1 LPTLDGKED
10 NMPRTVPIEKL
21 RNIGIVAHIDAGKTT
36 TTERILYY
44 TGKTYKIGEVHEG
57 AAVMDWMPQEKERG
71 ITITAATTACY
82 WKDHQINI
90 IDTPGHVDFSVEVV
104 RSMKVLDGIIFIFS
118 AVEGVQPQSEANWRW
133 ADRFGVPRIAFINK
147 LDRLGAD
154 FYRVFKEI
162 ENKLSIKP
170 VAVQIPVGA
179 EDQFKGVVDLMEMKA
194 IIWLEET
201 LGAKYE
207 VVDVPEDYREKAEE
221 WRAKM
226 VEAIVEHNDELM
238 MKYLEGE
245 EIPVSDL
252 KRVLR
257 KATIEKKL
265 VPVLCG
271 SAFKNKGV
279 QPLLD
284 AVIDYLPSPLDV
296 PPVKGTNPKTGE
308 EEERRPLDDEP
319 FCGYVFKVMS
329 DPYAGQ
335 LTYFRVFS
343 GKVFAGSYVY
353 NAAKDKKERIGR
365 LLLMHANSREDVQE
379 AAAGEIVAAVGLDAT
394 TGDTLS
400 DERAPIILEK
410 LEFPEPVIS
419 MAIEPKTKKDQE
431 KLSQVLNKFMKE
443 DPTFKATVDQ
453 ETGQVLIHGMGEL
466 HLEIMVDRMKRE
478 YGVEVN
484 VGKPQ
489 VAYKET
495 IRKKAV
501 AEGKFIRQSGGRGQ
515 YGHAIIEIE
524 PLERG
529 QGFVFENAIVG
540 GIIPKEFIPS
550 VEKGVREAMQSG
562 VVAGYPVVDVK
573 VKLFDGSYHEVDS
586 SDIAFQ
592 IAGSIAFKEAMKKA
606 EPVLL
611 EPIMEVEVET
621 PDEYVGDVIG
631 DLNSRRGKI
640 MGMENKGVITV
651 VKAHVPLAEMFG
663 YATTLRSLTQG
674 RGTFIMKFSHYEE
687 VPQHV
692 AEQIIGERSA
702 AVKS

>member
-1 LPTLDGKED
+1 LPTLDGRED
-10 NMPRTVPIEKL
+10 NMPRTVPIERL

-179 EDQFKGVVDLMEMKA
+179 EDQFKGVIDLMEMKA

-207 VVDVPEDYREKAEE
+207 VVDVPEEYREKAEE

-308 EEERRPLDDEP
+308 EEERKPLDDEP

-394 TGDTLS
+394 TGDTLC
-400 DERAPIILEK
+400 DEKAPIILEK

-606 EPVLL
+606 DPVLL

>member
-1 LPTLDGKED
+1 
-10 NMPRTVPIEKL
+10 MPRTVPIEKL

-82 WKDHQINI
+82 WKDYQINI

-179 EDQFKGVVDLMEMKA
+179 EDQFKGVVDLMEMRA

-207 VVDVPEDYREKAEE
+207 VVDIPEEYREKAEE

-226 VEAIVEHNDELM
+226 VEAVVEHDDELM

-245 EIPVSDL
+245 EIPVFDL

-284 AVIDYLPSPLDV
+284 AVIDYLPSPLNV
-296 PPVKGTNPKTGE
+296 PPVKGTNPRTGE
-308 EEERRPLDDEP
+308 EEERKPLDDEP

-353 NAAKDKKERIGR
+353 NATKDKKERIGR

-400 DERAPIILEK
+400 DEKAPIILEK

-524 PLERG
+524 PLDRG

-640 MGMENKGVITV
+640 MGMENKGIITV
-651 VKAHVPLAEMFG
+651 VKAYVPLAEMFG

-702 AVKS
+702 IVKS

>member
-1 LPTLDGKED
+1 
-10 NMPRTVPIEKL
+10 MPRTVPIEKL

-57 AAVMDWMPQEKERG
+57 AATMDWMPQEKERG

-154 FYRVFKEI
+154 FYRVFNEI
-162 ENKLSIKP
+162 EKKLSIKP
-170 VAVQIPVGA
+170 VAIQIPVGA
-179 EDQFKGVVDLMEMKA
+179 EDQFKGVIDLMNMKA
-194 IIWLEET
+194 VIWLEET

-207 VVDVPEDYREKAEE
+207 IVDIPNEYLDKAQE

-226 VEAIVEHNDELM
+226 VEAIVEKDDDLM
-238 MKYLEGE
+238 MRYLEGE
-245 EIPVSDL
+245 EIPVEDL

-257 KATIEKKL
+257 GATINRKL

-296 PPVKGTNPKTGE
+296 PPAKGINPKTSQ
-308 EEERRPLDDEP
+308 EEERKPLDEEP
-319 FCGYVFKVMS
+319 FCAYVFKVMS

-343 GKVFAGSYVY
+343 GKVTAGSYVY
-353 NAAKDKKERIGR
+353 NATKDKKERIGR
-365 LLLMHANSREDVQE
+365 LLLMHANSREDVQD
-379 AAAGEIVAAVGLDAT
+379 ASAGEIVAAVGLDAA

-400 DERAPIILEK
+400 DEKAPILLEK

-431 KLSQVLNKFMKE
+431 KLSQVLNRYMKE
-443 DPTFKATVDQ
+443 DPTFKASADP
-453 ETGQVLIHGMGEL
+453 ETGQTLIHGMGEL

-478 YGVEVN
+478 YGIEVN

-495 IRKKAV
+495 IKRSAQ
-501 AEGKFIRQSGGRGQ
+501 AEGKFIRQTGGRGQ
-515 YGHAIIEIE
+515 YGHVVIDVE

-529 QGFVFENAIVG
+529 QGFIFENAIVG
-540 GIIPKEFIPS
+540 GVIPKEFIPA
-550 VEKGVREAMQSG
+550 VEQGIREAMQNG
-562 VVAGYPVVDVK
+562 VLAGYPVVDVK
-573 VKLFDGSYHEVDS
+573 VRLFDGSYHEVDS
-586 SDIAFQ
+586 SEMAFK
-592 IAGSIAFKEAMKKA
+592 IAGSIAFKEAVRKA
-606 EPVLL
+606 SPVLL

-621 PDEYVGDVIG
+621 PEDYVGDVIG

-651 VKAHVPLAEMFG
+651 VKALVPLAEMFG

-674 RGTFIMKFSHYEE
+674 RGTFIMKFSHYDE
-687 VPQHV
+687 VPQSI
-692 AEQIIGERSA
+692 AEQIIGERMA
-702 AVKS
+702 GAKT

>member
-1 LPTLDGKED
+1 
-10 NMPRTVPIEKL
+10 MARAVPIERL

-44 TGKTYKIGEVHEG
+44 TGRTYKIGEVHEG
-57 AAVMDWMPQEKERG
+57 AATMDWMEQEKERG
-71 ITITAATTACY
+71 ITITAATTACFWERNGQKY
-82 WKDHQINI
+82 QINI

-104 RSMKVLDGIIFIFS
+104 RSMKVLDGIVFIFS

-133 ADRFGVPRIAFINK
+133 ADRFNVPRIAFINK

-162 ENKLSIKP
+162 EEKLTIKP

-179 EDQFKGVVDLMEMKA
+179 EDNFEGVIDLMEMKA

-207 VVDVPEDYREKAEE
+207 EREIPQELQDKAQEWREKMIET
-221 WRAKM
+221 
-226 VEAIVEHNDELM
+226 IVETDDELM
-238 MKYLEGE
+238 EKYLEGQEISVE
-245 EIPVSDL
+245 EL
-252 KRVLR
+252 RKALR
-257 KATIEKKL
+257 KATIDRQL

-284 AVIDYLPSPLDV
+284 AVIDYLPSPVDL
-296 PPVKGTNPKTGE
+296 PPIKGTNPKTGE
-308 EEERRPLDDEP
+308 EEERKPLDTEP
-319 FCGYVFKVMS
+319 FCAYAFKVMS

-335 LTYFRVFS
+335 LTYIRVFS
-343 GKVFAGSYVY
+343 GQLKAGSYVL
-353 NAAKDKKERIGR
+353 NVTKGEKQRVGR
-365 LLLMHANSREDVQE
+365 LLRMHANHREEIQDVS
-379 AAAGEIVAAVGLDAT
+379 AGEICAVVGLDAA
-394 TGDTLS
+394 TGDTLA
-400 DERAPIILEK
+400 DEKHPIILEK
-410 LEFPEPVIS
+410 LEFPDPVIS

-443 DPTFKATVDQ
+443 DPTFKASTDP
-453 ETGQVLIHGMGEL
+453 ETGQTLIHGMGEL

-478 YGVEVN
+478 YNIEVN

-501 AEGKFIRQSGGRGQ
+501 GEGKFIRQTGGRGQ
-515 YGHAIIEIE
+515 YGHAVIEVE

-529 QGFVFENAIVG
+529 KGFEFVNDIVG
-540 GIIPKEFIPS
+540 GVIPKEFIPA
-550 VEKGVREAMQSG
+550 VEKGVKEAMESG
-562 VVAGYPVVDVK
+562 ILAGYPVVDVK
-573 VKLFDGSYHEVDS
+573 VRLFDGSYHEVDS
-586 SDIAFQ
+586 SEIAFQ
-592 IAGSIAFKEAMKKA
+592 IAGSMAFKEAAKKA
-606 EPVLL
+606 DPVIL

-621 PDEYVGDVIG
+621 PEDYVGDVIG

-640 MGMENKGVITV
+640 MGMENKGVITT
-651 VKAHVPLAEMFG
+651 VKAYVPLAEMFG

-687 VPQHV
+687 VPQHI
-692 AEQIIGERSA
+692 AEKIIGQRMAGKSA
-702 AVKS
+702 

>member
-1 LPTLDGKED
+1 
-10 NMPRTVPIEKL
+10 MPRAVPVEKL

-44 TGKTYKIGEVHEG
+44 TGRTYKIGEVHEG
-57 AAVMDWMPQEKERG
+57 AATMDWMEQEKERG

-82 WKDHQINI
+82 WERFGEKYQINI

-104 RSMKVLDGIIFIFS
+104 RSMKVLDGIVFIFS

-154 FYRVFKEI
+154 FYRVFEEI
-162 ENKLSIKP
+162 GEKLSIRP
-170 VAVQIPVGA
+170 VAIQIPIGA
-179 EDQFKGVVDLMEMKA
+179 EDDFKGVIDLMEQKA

-207 VVDVPEDYREKAEE
+207 IVDIPDEYKEKAEE
-221 WRAKM
+221 WRNKM
-226 VEAIVEHNDELM
+226 VESIVETDDELM
-238 MKYLEGE
+238 EKYLEGHEISVE
-245 EIPVSDL
+245 EL
-252 KRVLR
+252 RKALR
-257 KATIEKKL
+257 KATIDKLL

-296 PPVKGTNPKTGE
+296 PPVKGINPKTGE
-308 EEERRPLDDEP
+308 EEERPPEDDAP
-319 FCGYVFKVMS
+319 FCAYVFKVMA

-343 GKVFAGSYVY
+343 GKITAGSHVY
-353 NAAKDKKERIGR
+353 NATKDKKERLGR
-365 LLLMHANSREDVQE
+365 LLIMHANSREDVQE
-379 AAAGEIVAAVGLDAT
+379 VAAGEIAAAVGLDAT
-394 TGDTLS
+394 TGDTIC
-400 DERAPIILEK
+400 DEKHPIVLEQ
-410 LEFPEPVIS
+410 LEFPDPVIAV
-419 MAIEPKTKKDQE
+419 AIEPKTKKDQE

-443 DPTFKATVDQ
+443 DPTFKVSVDP
-453 ETGQVLIHGMGEL
+453 ETGQTLIHGMGEL
-466 HLEIMVDRMKRE
+466 HLEVMVDRMKKE
-478 YGVEVN
+478 YGIEVN

-495 IRKKAV
+495 IEGKAV
-501 AEGKFIRQSGGRGQ
+501 GEGKFIRQTGGRGQ
-515 YGHAIIEIE
+515 YGHAVIEIE

-529 QGFVFENAIVG
+529 KGFEFENAIVG
-540 GIIPKEFIPS
+540 GVIPKEFIPA
-550 VEKGVREAMQSG
+550 VEAGIKEAMENG
-562 VVAGYPVVDVK
+562 ILAGYPIVDVK
-573 VKLFDGSYHEVDS
+573 VKLFDGSFHEVDS
-586 SDIAFQ
+586 SEIAFK
-592 IAGSIAFKEAMKKA
+592 IAGSLAFKEAAKKA
-606 EPVLL
+606 GLVLL

-621 PDEYVGDVIG
+621 PEEYVGDVIG

-640 MGMENKGVITV
+640 MGMEKKGIITV
-651 VKAHVPLAEMFG
+651 IRAQVPLAEMFG

-674 RGTFIMKFSHYEE
+674 RGTFIMKFSHYDK
-687 VPQHV
+687 VPQQI
-692 AEQIIGERSA
+692 AEKIIGERMA
-702 AVKS
+702 AKS

>member
-1 LPTLDGKED
+1 
-10 NMPRTVPIEKL
+10 MARAVPIEKL

-44 TGKTYKIGEVHEG
+44 TGRTYKIGEVHEG
-57 AAVMDWMPQEKERG
+57 AATMDWMEQEKERG

-82 WKDHQINI
+82 WERNGQKYQINI

-104 RSMKVLDGIIFIFS
+104 RSMKVLDGIVFIFS

-133 ADRFGVPRIAFINK
+133 ADRFHVPRIAFINK
-147 LDRLGAD
+147 MDRLGAD

-162 ENKLSIKP
+162 EEKLTIKP
-170 VAVQIPVGA
+170 VAIQIPIGA
-179 EDQFKGVVDLMEMKA
+179 EDQFEGVLDLLEMKA

-207 VVDVPEDYREKAEE
+207 IKDIPSEYMDKAQE
-221 WRAKM
+221 WREKM
-226 VEAIVEHNDELM
+226 VETIVETDDELM
-238 MKYLEGE
+238 EKYLEGQEISTE
-245 EIPVSDL
+245 EL
-252 KRVLR
+252 RKALR
-257 KATIEKKL
+257 KATIDRQL

-284 AVIDYLPSPLDV
+284 AVIDYLPSPIDL
-296 PPVKGTNPKTGE
+296 PPIKGINPNTGE
-308 EEERRPLDDEP
+308 TEERKPLDEEP
-319 FCGYVFKVMS
+319 FCAYAFKVMS

-335 LTYFRVFS
+335 LTYIRVFS
-343 GKVFAGSYVY
+343 GTLKAGSYVL
-353 NAAKDKKERIGR
+353 NVTRGEKQRVGR
-365 LLLMHANSREDVQE
+365 LLLMHANTREEIQDVS
-379 AAAGEIVAAVGLDAT
+379 AGEICAVVGLDAA
-394 TGDTLS
+394 TGDTLA
-400 DERAPIILEK
+400 DEKHPIILEK
-410 LEFPEPVIS
+410 LEFPDPVIS

-443 DPTFKATVDQ
+443 DPTFKATADP
-453 ETGQVLIHGMGEL
+453 ETGQTLIHGMGEL

-478 YGVEVN
+478 YNIEVN

-495 IRKKAV
+495 IRKKATG
-501 AEGKFIRQSGGRGQ
+501 EGKFIRQTGGRGQ

-529 QGFVFENAIVG
+529 KGFEFINDIVG
-540 GIIPKEFIPS
+540 GVIPKEFIPA
-550 VEKGVREAMQSG
+550 VEKGIKEAMEG
-562 VVAGYPVVDVK
+562 GILAGYPVVDVK
-573 VKLFDGSYHEVDS
+573 VRLYDGSYHEVDS
-586 SDIAFQ
+586 SEIAFQ
-592 IAGSIAFKEAMKKA
+592 IAGSMAFKDAAKKA
-606 EPVLL
+606 DPVLL

-621 PDEYVGDVIG
+621 PEDYVGDVIG

-651 VKAHVPLAEMFG
+651 IKAHVPLAEMFG

-687 VPQHV
+687 VPQHI
-692 AEQIIGERSA
+692 AEKIIGERMAGKSA
-702 AVKS
+702 

>member
-1 LPTLDGKED
+1 
-10 NMPRTVPIEKL
+10 MPRTVPIQDL

-57 AAVMDWMPQEKERG
+57 AATMDWMPQEKERG

-82 WKDHQINI
+82 WAGKQINI

-104 RSMKVLDGIIFIFS
+104 RSMRVLDGIIFIFS

-133 ADRFGVPRIAFINK
+133 ADKFNVARIAFINK

-154 FYRVFKEI
+154 FYRVYDEI
-162 ENKLSIKP
+162 AKKLTIKP
-170 VAVQIPVGA
+170 VAIQIPIGT
-179 EDQFKGVVDLMEMKA
+179 EDNFVGVVDLMNMNA

-207 VVDVPEDYREKAEE
+207 IRDIPEEYKAKAQE
-221 WRAKM
+221 WREKM
-226 VEAIVEHNDELM
+226 VESIAETDDALM
-238 MKYLEGE
+238 EKYLEGQE
-245 EIPVSDL
+245 LTIDEL
-252 KRVLR
+252 KQALR
-257 KATIEKKL
+257 KATINKQL

-284 AVIDYLPSPLDV
+284 AVVDYLPSPLDV
-296 PPVKGTNPKTGE
+296 PPVTGINPKTNQE
-308 EEERRPLDDEP
+308 EIRLPQDDQP
-319 FCGYVFKVMS
+319 FCAYIFKVVS

-335 LTYFRVFS
+335 LSYFRVFS
-343 GKVFAGSYVY
+343 GKVQAGSYVL
-353 NAAKDKKERIGR
+353 NSTKDKKERIGR
-365 LLLMHANSREDVQE
+365 LLLMHANTREDITEV
-379 AAAGEIVAAVGLDAT
+379 AAGEIAAAVGVDAA
-394 TGDTLS
+394 TGDTIC
-400 DERAPIILEK
+400 DEKSPIILEK

-443 DPTFKATVDQ
+443 DPTFKASMDP
-453 ETGQVLIHGMGEL
+453 ETGQTLIHGMGEL

-478 YGVEVN
+478 YNIEVN

-489 VAYKET
+489 VAYKEA
-495 IRKKAV
+495 IKGKAV
-501 AEGKFIRQSGGRGQ
+501 AEGKFIRQTGGRGQ
-515 YGHAIIEIE
+515 YGHVVIEVE

-529 QGFVFENAIVG
+529 SGFVFENAIVG
-540 GIIPKEFIPS
+540 GVIPKEFIPP
-550 VEKGVREAMQSG
+550 VEEGIKEAMENG
-562 VVAGYPVVDVK
+562 VLASYPVVDVK

-586 SDIAFQ
+586 SEIAFK
-592 IAGSIAFKEAMKKA
+592 IAGSMAFKEAAKKA
-606 EPVLL
+606 GVVLL

-621 PDEYVGDVIG
+621 PDDYVGDVIG

-640 MGMENKGVITV
+640 MGMENKGIITSI
-651 VKAHVPLAEMFG
+651 KAHVPLSEMFG
-663 YATTLRSLTQG
+663 YATNLRSLTQG
-674 RGTFIMKFSHYEE
+674 RGTFIMKFSHYSEA
-687 VPQHV
+687 PQSITEKV
-692 AEQIIGERSA
+692 VGERTHT
-702 AVKS
+702 

>member
-1 LPTLDGKED
+1 LLTLDGKED

-170 VAVQIPVGA
+170 VAIQIPVGA
-179 EDQFKGVVDLMEMKA
+179 EDQFKGVIDLMEMKA

-207 VVDVPEDYREKAEE
+207 VVDIPEEYREKAEE

-226 VEAIVEHNDELM
+226 VEAIVEHDDELM

-271 SAFKNKGV
+271 SAFKNKGI

-296 PPVKGTNPKTGE
+296 PPVKGINPKTGE
-308 EEERRPLDDEP
+308 EEERKPLDDEH

-335 LTYFRVFS
+335 LTYFRIFS

-353 NAAKDKKERIGR
+353 NATKDKKERIGR

-400 DERAPIILEK
+400 DEKAPIILEK

-443 DPTFKATVDQ
+443 DPTFKATVDP

-495 IRKKAV
+495 IKKKAV

-515 YGHAIIEIE
+515 YGHAVIEIE

-606 EPVLL
+606 DPVLL

>member
-1 LPTLDGKED
+1 
-10 NMPRTVPIEKL
+10 MPRTVPIEKL

-82 WKDHQINI
+82 WKDYQINI

-179 EDQFKGVVDLMEMKA
+179 EDQFKGVIDLMEMKA

-207 VVDVPEDYREKAEE
+207 VVDVPEEYREKAEE

-226 VEAIVEHNDELM
+226 VEAIVEHDDELM

-257 KATIEKKL
+257 KATTEKKL

-308 EEERRPLDDEP
+308 EEERRPLDDGP

-353 NAAKDKKERIGR
+353 NATKDKKERIGR

-400 DERAPIILEK
+400 DEKAPIILEK

-651 VKAHVPLAEMFG
+651 VKAYVPLAEMFG

>member
-1 LPTLDGKED
+1 
-10 NMPRTVPIEKL
+10 MPRLVPIERL

-57 AAVMDWMPQEKERG
+57 AATMDWMPQERERG

-154 FYRVFKEI
+154 FYRVFNEI
-162 ENKLSIKP
+162 EKKLSIKP
-170 VAVQIPVGA
+170 VAIQIPIGA

-207 VVDVPEDYREKAEE
+207 IVDIPEDYMEKAQE

-226 VEAIVEHNDELM
+226 VEAIVEKDDELM

-245 EIPVSDL
+245 EIATEDL

-257 KATIEKKL
+257 KATINKEL

-284 AVIDYLPSPLDV
+284 AVLDYLPSPLDV
-296 PPVKGTNPKTGE
+296 PPVRGINPKTSQ
-308 EEERRPLDDEP
+308 EEERKPFDEEP
-319 FCGYVFKVMS
+319 FCAYAFKVMS

-343 GKVFAGSYVY
+343 GKVAAGSYVY
-353 NAAKDKKERIGR
+353 NATKDKKERVGR

-379 AAAGEIVAAVGLDAT
+379 ASAGEIVAAVGMDAA
-394 TGDTLS
+394 TGDTLC
-400 DERAPIILEK
+400 DEKFPILLEK

-443 DPTFKATVDQ
+443 DPTFKASADP
-453 ETGQVLIHGMGEL
+453 ETGQTLIHGMGEL
-466 HLEIMVDRMKRE
+466 HLEIIVDRMKRE
-478 YGVEVN
+478 YGIEVN

-495 IRKKAV
+495 IKGKAT
-501 AEGKFIRQSGGRGQ
+501 AEGKFIRQTGGRGQ
-515 YGHAIIEIE
+515 YGHAVIEIE

-529 QGFVFENAIVG
+529 QGFIFENAIVG
-540 GIIPKEFIPS
+540 GIIPKEFIPA
-550 VEKGVREAMQSG
+550 VEEGVKEAMQNG
-562 VVAGYPVVDVK
+562 VMAGYPVVDVK

-586 SDIAFQ
+586 SEMAFK
-592 IAGSIAFKEAMKKA
+592 IAGSLAFKEAAKKA
-606 EPVLL
+606 GLVLL

-621 PDEYVGDVIG
+621 PEDYVGDVIG

-640 MGMENKGVITV
+640 MGMENKGIIT
-651 VKAHVPLAEMFG
+651 AIRAYVPLAEMFG

-674 RGTFIMKFSHYEE
+674 RGTFIMKFSHYDE
-687 VPQHV
+687 VPHGI
-692 AEQIIGERSA
+692 AEQIVGERT
-702 AVKS
+702 AVAK

>member
-1 LPTLDGKED
+1 
-10 NMPRTVPIEKL
+10 MPRIVPIERL

-57 AAVMDWMPQEKERG
+57 AATMDWMPQEKERG

-154 FYRVFKEI
+154 FYRVLNEI
-162 ENKLSIKP
+162 DKKLSIKP
-170 VAVQIPVGA
+170 VAIQIPIGA
-179 EDQFKGVVDLMEMKA
+179 EDQFKGVIDLMNMKA

-207 VVDVPEDYREKAEE
+207 VIDIPSEYVEKAQE
-221 WRAKM
+221 WRSKM
-226 VEAIVEHNDELM
+226 VEAIVEHDDELM
-238 MKYLEGE
+238 MRYLEGE
-245 EIPVSDL
+245 EIPVEDL

-257 KATIEKKL
+257 TATINRKL

-271 SAFKNKGV
+271 SAFKNKGI

-296 PPVKGTNPKTGE
+296 PPVKGINPKTSE
-308 EEERRPLDDEP
+308 EEERKPLDEEP
-319 FCGYVFKVMS
+319 FCAYVFKVMS

-343 GKVFAGSYVY
+343 GKVYAGSYVY
-353 NAAKDKKERIGR
+353 NATKDKKERVGR

-394 TGDTLS
+394 TGDTLC
-400 DERAPIILEK
+400 DEKFPILLEK

-431 KLSQVLNKFMKE
+431 KLSQVLNKYMKE
-443 DPTFKATVDQ
+443 DPTFKASVDP
-453 ETGQVLIHGMGEL
+453 ETGQTLIHGMGEL

-478 YGVEVN
+478 YGIEVN

-495 IRKKAV
+495 IKKPAQ
-501 AEGKFIRQSGGRGQ
+501 AEGKFIRQTGGRGQ
-515 YGHAIIEIE
+515 YGHVVIEIE

-540 GIIPKEFIPS
+540 GVIPKEFIPA
-550 VEKGVREAMQSG
+550 VEQGIREAMQSG
-562 VVAGYPVVDVK
+562 VLAGYPVVDVK
-573 VKLFDGSYHEVDS
+573 VRLFDGSYHEVDS
-586 SDIAFQ
+586 SEMAFK
-592 IAGSIAFKEAMKKA
+592 IAGSIAFKEAAKKA
-606 EPVLL
+606 NPVLL

-621 PDEYVGDVIG
+621 PEDYVGDVIG

-651 VKAHVPLAEMFG
+651 IKALVPLAEMFG

-674 RGTFIMKFSHYEE
+674 RGTFIMKFSHYDE
-687 VPQHV
+687 VPQSI
-692 AEQIIGERSA
+692 AEQIIGERMA
-702 AVKS
+702 GAKT

>member
-179 EDQFKGVVDLMEMKA
+179 EDQFKGVIDLMEMRA

-226 VEAIVEHNDELM
+226 VEAIVEHDDELM

-308 EEERRPLDDEP
+308 EEERKPLDDEP

-353 NAAKDKKERIGR
+353 NATKDKKERIGR

-400 DERAPIILEK
+400 DEKAPIILEK

-515 YGHAIIEIE
+515 YGHAIIDIE

-550 VEKGVREAMQSG
+550 VEKGVKEAMQSG

-592 IAGSIAFKEAMKKA
+592 IAGSIAFKEAMRKA

-651 VKAHVPLAEMFG
+651 VKAYVPLAEMFG

>member
-1 LPTLDGKED
+1 
-10 NMPRTVPIEKL
+10 MPRTVPIERL

-57 AAVMDWMPQEKERG
+57 AATMDWMPQEKERG

-154 FYRVFKEI
+154 FYRVFNEI
-162 ENKLSIKP
+162 EKKLSIKP

-179 EDQFKGVVDLMEMKA
+179 EDQFKGVIDLMNMKA

-207 VVDVPEDYREKAEE
+207 VVDIPPEYLEKAQE
-221 WRAKM
+221 WRARM
-226 VEAIVEHNDELM
+226 VEAIVENDDELM
-238 MKYLEGE
+238 MRYLDGE
-245 EIPVSDL
+245 EVSVEDL

-257 KATIEKKL
+257 GATINRKL

-296 PPVKGTNPKTGE
+296 PPVKGINPKTSE
-308 EEERRPLDDEP
+308 EEERKPFDEEP
-319 FCGYVFKVMS
+319 FCAYVFKVMS

-343 GKVFAGSYVY
+343 GKVSAGSYVY
-353 NAAKDKKERIGR
+353 NATKDKKERIGR

-394 TGDTLS
+394 TGDTLC
-400 DERAPIILEK
+400 DEKSPILLEK

-431 KLSQVLNKFMKE
+431 KLSQVLNKYMKE
-443 DPTFKATVDQ
+443 DPTFKASADP
-453 ETGQVLIHGMGEL
+453 ETGQTLIHGMGEL

-478 YGVEVN
+478 YGIEVN

-495 IRKKAV
+495 IKRHAQ
-501 AEGKFIRQSGGRGQ
+501 AEGKFIRQTGGRGQ
-515 YGHAIIEIE
+515 YGHVVIEIE

-540 GIIPKEFIPS
+540 GVIPKEFIPA
-550 VEKGVREAMQSG
+550 VEQGIREATQSG
-562 VVAGYPVVDVK
+562 VLAGYPVVDVK
-573 VKLFDGSYHEVDS
+573 VRLFDGSYHEVDS
-586 SDIAFQ
+586 SEMAFK
-592 IAGSIAFKEAMKKA
+592 IAGSIAFKEAVKKA
-606 EPVLL
+606 TPVLL

-621 PDEYVGDVIG
+621 PEDYLGDVIG

-651 VKAHVPLAEMFG
+651 VKALVPLAEMFG

-674 RGTFIMKFSHYEE
+674 RGTFIMKFSHYDE
-687 VPQHV
+687 VPQSI
-692 AEQIIGERSA
+692 AEQIIGERMA
-702 AVKS
+702 GAKT

>member
-1 LPTLDGKED
+1 
-10 NMPRTVPIEKL
+10 MPRIVPIERL

-57 AAVMDWMPQEKERG
+57 AATMDWMPQEKERG

-154 FYRVFKEI
+154 FYRVLNEI
-162 ENKLSIKP
+162 DKKLSIKP
-170 VAVQIPVGA
+170 VAIQIPIGA
-179 EDQFKGVVDLMEMKA
+179 EDQFKGVIDLMNMKA

-207 VVDVPEDYREKAEE
+207 VIDIPSEYVEKAQE
-221 WRAKM
+221 WRSKM
-226 VEAIVEHNDELM
+226 VEAIVEHDDELM
-238 MKYLEGE
+238 MRYLEGE
-245 EIPVSDL
+245 EIPVEDL

-257 KATIEKKL
+257 TATINRKL

-271 SAFKNKGV
+271 SAFKNKGI

-296 PPVKGTNPKTGE
+296 PPVKGINPKTSE
-308 EEERRPLDDEP
+308 EEERKPLDEEP
-319 FCGYVFKVMS
+319 FCAYVFKVMS

-343 GKVFAGSYVY
+343 GKVYAGSYVY
-353 NAAKDKKERIGR
+353 NATKDKKERVGR

-394 TGDTLS
+394 TGDTLC
-400 DERAPIILEK
+400 DEKYPILLEK

-431 KLSQVLNKFMKE
+431 KLSQVLNKYMKE
-443 DPTFKATVDQ
+443 DPTFKASVDP
-453 ETGQVLIHGMGEL
+453 ETGQTLIHGMGEL

-478 YGVEVN
+478 YGIEVN

-495 IRKKAV
+495 IKKPAQ
-501 AEGKFIRQSGGRGQ
+501 AEGKFIRQTGGRGQ
-515 YGHAIIEIE
+515 YGHVVIEIE

-540 GIIPKEFIPS
+540 GVIPKEFIPA
-550 VEKGVREAMQSG
+550 VEQGIREAMQSG
-562 VVAGYPVVDVK
+562 VLAGYPVVDVK
-573 VKLFDGSYHEVDS
+573 VRLFDGSYHEVDS
-586 SDIAFQ
+586 SEMAFK
-592 IAGSIAFKEAMKKA
+592 IAGSIAFKEAAKKA
-606 EPVLL
+606 NPVLL

-621 PDEYVGDVIG
+621 PEDYVGDVIG

-651 VKAHVPLAEMFG
+651 IKALVPLAEMFG

-674 RGTFIMKFSHYEE
+674 RGTFIMKFSHYDE
-687 VPQHV
+687 VPQSI
-692 AEQIIGERSA
+692 AEQIIGERMA
-702 AVKS
+702 GAKT

>member
-1 LPTLDGKED
+1 
-10 NMPRTVPIEKL
+10 MPRTVPIERL

-57 AAVMDWMPQEKERG
+57 AATMDWMPQEKERG

-154 FYRVFKEI
+154 FYRVFNEI
-162 ENKLSIKP
+162 EKKLSIKP

-179 EDQFKGVVDLMEMKA
+179 EDQFKGVIDLMNMKA

-207 VVDVPEDYREKAEE
+207 VVDIPSEYLEKAQE

-226 VEAIVEHNDELM
+226 VEAIVENDDELM
-238 MKYLEGE
+238 MRYLEGE
-245 EIPVSDL
+245 EVPTQDL

-257 KATIEKKL
+257 TATINRKL

-296 PPVKGTNPKTGE
+296 PPVKGINPKTSE
-308 EEERRPLDDEP
+308 EEERKPFDEEP
-319 FCGYVFKVMS
+319 FCAYVFKVMS

-343 GKVFAGSYVY
+343 GKVSAGSYVY
-353 NAAKDKKERIGR
+353 NATKDKKERIGR

-394 TGDTLS
+394 TGDTLC
-400 DERAPIILEK
+400 DEKFPILLEK

-431 KLSQVLNKFMKE
+431 KLSQVLNKYMKE
-443 DPTFKATVDQ
+443 DPTFKASADP
-453 ETGQVLIHGMGEL
+453 ETGQTLIHGMGEL

-478 YGVEVN
+478 YGIEVN

-495 IRKKAV
+495 IKKPAQ
-501 AEGKFIRQSGGRGQ
+501 AEGKFIRQTGGRGQ
-515 YGHAIIEIE
+515 YGHVVIEIE

-540 GIIPKEFIPS
+540 GIIPKEFIPA
-550 VEKGVREAMQSG
+550 VEQGIREAMQSG
-562 VVAGYPVVDVK
+562 VLAGYPVVDIK
-573 VKLFDGSYHEVDS
+573 VRLFDGSYHEVDS
-586 SDIAFQ
+586 SEMAFK
-592 IAGSIAFKEAMKKA
+592 IAGSIAFKEAVKKA
-606 EPVLL
+606 NPVLL

-621 PDEYVGDVIG
+621 PEDYVGDVIG

-651 VKAHVPLAEMFG
+651 VKALVPLAEMFG

-674 RGTFIMKFSHYEE
+674 RGTFIMKFSHYDE
-687 VPQHV
+687 VPQSI
-692 AEQIIGERSA
+692 AEQIIGERMA
-702 AVKS
+702 GAKT

>member
-1 LPTLDGKED
+1 LLTLDGKED

-226 VEAIVEHNDELM
+226 VEAIVEHDDELM

-245 EIPVSDL
+245 EIPVFDL

-308 EEERRPLDDEP
+308 EEERKPLDDEP

-353 NAAKDKKERIGR
+353 NATKDKKERIGR

-400 DERAPIILEK
+400 DEKTPIILEK

-524 PLERG
+524 PLDRG

-702 AVKS
+702 TVKS

>member
-1 LPTLDGKED
+1 
-10 NMPRTVPIEKL
+10 MARVVPIEKL

-44 TGKTYKIGEVHEG
+44 TGRTYKIGEVHEG
-57 AAVMDWMPQEKERG
+57 AATMDWMEQEKERG
-71 ITITAATTACY
+71 ITITAATTACFWERNGQKY
-82 WKDHQINI
+82 QINI

-104 RSMKVLDGIIFIFS
+104 RSMKVLDGIVFIFS

-133 ADRFGVPRIAFINK
+133 ADRFNVPRIAFINK

-154 FYRVFKEI
+154 FYRVFEEI
-162 ENKLSIKP
+162 DEKLSLKP
-170 VAVQIPVGA
+170 VAIQIPIGA
-179 EDQFKGVVDLMEMKA
+179 EDQFEGVIDLMEMKA
-194 IIWLEET
+194 IVWLEET

-207 VVDVPEDYREKAEE
+207 IRDIPSELLEKAQE
-221 WRAKM
+221 WREKM
-226 VEAIVEHNDELM
+226 VETIVETDDSLM
-238 MKYLEGE
+238 EKYLEGE
-245 EIPVSDL
+245 EIGVEE
-252 KRVLR
+252 LR
-257 KATIEKKL
+257 EALRRATISRQL

-284 AVIDYLPSPLDV
+284 AVVDYLPSPIDL
-296 PPVKGTNPKTGE
+296 PPIKGTNPNTAE
-308 EEERRPLDDEP
+308 TEERKPLDEEP
-319 FCGYVFKVMS
+319 FCAYAFKVMS

-335 LTYFRVFS
+335 LTYIRVFS
-343 GKVFAGSYVY
+343 GRLKAGSYVL
-353 NAAKDKKERIGR
+353 NVTKGEKQRVGR
-365 LLLMHANSREDVQE
+365 LLLMHANTREEIQE
-379 AAAGEIVAAVGLDAT
+379 ISAGEICAVVGLDAA

-400 DERAPIILEK
+400 DEKHPIVLEK
-410 LEFPEPVIS
+410 LEFPDPVIS

-443 DPTFKATVDQ
+443 DPTFRASADP
-453 ETGQVLIHGMGEL
+453 ETGQTLIHGMGEL

-478 YGVEVN
+478 YNIEVN

-495 IRKKAV
+495 IRKRAIG
-501 AEGKFIRQSGGRGQ
+501 EGKFIKQTGGRGQ

-540 GIIPKEFIPS
+540 GVIPKEFIPA
-550 VEKGVREAMQSG
+550 VEKGIKEAMEG
-562 VVAGYPVVDVK
+562 GILAGYPVVDVK
-573 VKLFDGSYHEVDS
+573 VRLFDGSYHEVDS
-586 SDIAFQ
+586 SELAFH
-592 IAGSIAFKEAMKKA
+592 IAGSMAFKEAAKKA
-606 EPVLL
+606 DPVLL

-621 PDEYVGDVIG
+621 PEDYVGDVIG

-651 VKAHVPLAEMFG
+651 VRAHVPLAEMFG

-687 VPQHV
+687 VPQNI
-692 AEQIIGERSA
+692 AEKIIGERMAGKSA
-702 AVKS
+702 

>member
-1 LPTLDGKED
+1 
-10 NMPRTVPIEKL
+10 MARQVPIERL

-57 AAVMDWMPQEKERG
+57 AATMDWMEQEKERG

-82 WKDHQINI
+82 WERNNKTYQINI

-104 RSMKVLDGIIFIFS
+104 RSMKVLDGIVFIFS

-133 ADRFGVPRIAFINK
+133 ADRFSVPRIAFINK
-147 LDRLGAD
+147 MDRLGAD
-154 FYRVFKEI
+154 FYRVFGEI
-162 ENKLSIKP
+162 EEKLTIKP
-170 VAVQIPVGA
+170 IPVQIPIGA
-179 EDQFKGVVDLMEMKA
+179 EDDFKGVIDLINMKA

-207 VVDVPEDYREKAEE
+207 IVDIPAELQDKAQEWREKMIEG
-221 WRAKM
+221 
-226 VEAIVEHNDELM
+226 IVETDDELM
-238 MKYLEGE
+238 EKYLEGQEISGE
-245 EIPVSDL
+245 ELV
-252 KRVLR
+252 KALR
-257 KATIEKKL
+257 KATIDKIV

-284 AVIDYLPSPLDV
+284 AVIDYLPSPIDL
-296 PPVKGTNPKTGE
+296 PPIKGINPKTGE
-308 EEERRPLDDEP
+308 EEERKPLDDEP
-319 FCGYVFKVMS
+319 FCAYAFKVMS

-335 LTYFRVFS
+335 LTYIRVFS
-343 GKVFAGSYVY
+343 GVLEAGSYVY
-353 NAAKDKKERIGR
+353 NVTKGEKQRVGR
-365 LLLMHANSREDVQE
+365 LLMMHANTREE
-379 AAAGEIVAAVGLDAT
+379 ITSLSAGEIGAVVGLDAA
-394 TGDTLS
+394 TGDTLA
-400 DERAPIILEK
+400 DEKHPIILEK

-419 MAIEPKTKKDQE
+419 IAIEPKTKKDQE

-443 DPTFKATVDQ
+443 DPTFKATTDQ
-453 ETGQVLIHGMGEL
+453 ETGQTLIHGMGEL
-466 HLEIMVDRMKRE
+466 HLEVMVDRMKRE
-478 YGVEVN
+478 YGIEVN

-489 VAYKET
+489 VAYRET
-495 IRKKAV
+495 IKKKATG
-501 AEGKFIRQSGGRGQ
+501 EGKFIRQTGGRGQ
-515 YGHAIIEIE
+515 YGHAVIEIE

-529 QGFVFENAIVG
+529 KGFVFENAIVG
-540 GIIPKEFIPS
+540 GVIPKEFIPA
-550 VEKGVREAMQSG
+550 VEKGVKEALDSG
-562 VVAGYPVVDVK
+562 ILAGYPVVDVK

-586 SDIAFQ
+586 SELAFQ
-592 IAGSIAFKEAMKKA
+592 IAGSMAFKEAAKKA
-606 EPVLL
+606 NPVIL

-621 PDEYVGDVIG
+621 PEDYVGDVIG

-651 VKAHVPLAEMFG
+651 VRAHVPLAEMFG

-687 VPQHV
+687 VPQHI
-692 AEQIIGERSA
+692 AEKIIGERMAGKSA
-702 AVKS
+702 

>member
-1 LPTLDGKED
+1 
-10 NMPRTVPIEKL
+10 MPRIVPIEKL

-154 FYRVFKEI
+154 FYRVLKEI
-162 ENKLSIKP
+162 ESKLSIKP
-170 VAVQIPVGA
+170 VAIQIPIGA

-207 VVDVPEDYREKAEE
+207 IVDIPEEYREKAEE

-226 VEAIVEHNDELM
+226 VETIVEHDDELM
-238 MKYLEGE
+238 MRYLEGE
-245 EIPVSDL
+245 EIPVPDL

-257 KATIEKKL
+257 KATIERKL

-271 SAFKNKGV
+271 AAFKNKGI

-308 EEERRPLDDEP
+308 EEERKPSDDEP

-343 GKVFAGSYVY
+343 GKVLAGSYVY
-353 NAAKDKKERIGR
+353 NATKDKKERIGR

-379 AAAGEIVAAVGLDAT
+379 AAAGEIVAAVGLEAT
-394 TGDTLS
+394 TGDTIC
-400 DERAPIILEK
+400 DEKAAIVLEK

-431 KLSQVLNKFMKE
+431 KLSHVLNKFMKE

-466 HLEIMVDRMKRE
+466 HLEIIVDRMKRE

-501 AEGKFIRQSGGRGQ
+501 AEGKFIRQTGGRGQ
-515 YGHAIIEIE
+515 YGHVIIEIE

-529 QGFVFENAIVG
+529 KGFVFENAIVG
-540 GIIPKEFIPS
+540 GVIPKEFIPS

-562 VVAGYPVVDVK
+562 VLAGYPVVDVK
-573 VKLFDGSYHEVDS
+573 VRLFDGSYHEVDS

-592 IAGSIAFKEAMKKA
+592 IAGSIAFKDAMKKA
-606 EPVLL
+606 DPVLL

-640 MGMENKGVITV
+640 VGMENKGVITV
-651 VKAHVPLAEMFG
+651 VKAYVPLAEMFG

-702 AVKS
+702 VAKS

>member
-179 EDQFKGVVDLMEMKA
+179 EDQFKGVIDLMEMRA

-226 VEAIVEHNDELM
+226 VEAIVEHDDELM

-308 EEERRPLDDEP
+308 EEERKPLDDEP

-353 NAAKDKKERIGR
+353 NATKDKKERIGR

-400 DERAPIILEK
+400 DEKAPIILEK

-515 YGHAIIEIE
+515 YGHAIIDIE

-550 VEKGVREAMQSG
+550 VEKGVKEAMQSG

-592 IAGSIAFKEAMKKA
+592 IAGSIAFKEAMRKA

-651 VKAHVPLAEMFG
+651 VKAYVPLAEMFG

-702 AVKS
+702 IVKS

>member
-1 LPTLDGKED
+1 MARL
-10 NMPRTVPIEKL
+10 VPIERL

-57 AAVMDWMPQEKERG
+57 AATMDWMPQERERG

-154 FYRVFKEI
+154 FYRVFNEI
-162 ENKLSIKP
+162 EKKLSIKP
-170 VAVQIPVGA
+170 VAIQIPIGA

-207 VVDVPEDYREKAEE
+207 IVDIPSEYLDKAQE

-226 VEAIVEHNDELM
+226 VEAIVEKDDELM

-245 EIPVSDL
+245 EIPTQDL

-257 KATIEKKL
+257 KATINKEL

-284 AVIDYLPSPLDV
+284 GVLDYLPSPLDV
-296 PPVKGTNPKTGE
+296 PPVRGINPKTLQ
-308 EEERRPLDDEP
+308 EEERRPFDEEP
-319 FCGYVFKVMS
+319 FCAYAFKVMS

-343 GKVFAGSYVY
+343 GKVSAGSYVY
-353 NAAKDKKERIGR
+353 NATKDKKERVGR

-379 AAAGEIVAAVGLDAT
+379 VSAGEIVAAVGMDAT
-394 TGDTLS
+394 TGDTLC
-400 DERAPIILEK
+400 DEKYPILLEK

-443 DPTFKATVDQ
+443 DPTFKASADP
-453 ETGQVLIHGMGEL
+453 ETGQTLIHGMGEL
-466 HLEIMVDRMKRE
+466 HLEIIVDRMKRE
-478 YGVEVN
+478 YGIEVN

-495 IRKKAV
+495 IKGKAV
-501 AEGKFIRQSGGRGQ
+501 AEGKFIRQTGGRGQ
-515 YGHAIIEIE
+515 YGHAVIEVE

-540 GIIPKEFIPS
+540 GIIPKEFIPA
-550 VEKGVREAMQSG
+550 VEEGVKEAMQNG
-562 VVAGYPVVDVK
+562 VLAGYPVVDVK

-586 SDIAFQ
+586 SEMAFK
-592 IAGSIAFKEAMKKA
+592 IAGSLAFKEATKKA
-606 EPVLL
+606 GLVLL

-621 PDEYVGDVIG
+621 PEDYVGDVIG

-640 MGMENKGVITV
+640 MGMENKGIIT
-651 VKAHVPLAEMFG
+651 AIRAYVPLAEMFG

-674 RGTFIMKFSHYEE
+674 RGTFIMKFSHYDE
-687 VPQHV
+687 VPQSI
-692 AEQIIGERSA
+692 AEQIVGERT
-702 AVKS
+702 AVAR

>member
-1 LPTLDGKED
+1 
-10 NMPRTVPIEKL
+10 MARAVPIEKL

-36 TTERILYY
+36 TTERVLYY
-44 TGKTYKIGEVHEG
+44 TGRTYKIGEVHEG
-57 AAVMDWMPQEKERG
+57 AATMDWMEQEKERG
-71 ITITAATTACY
+71 ITITAATTACFWERNGDKY
-82 WKDHQINI
+82 QINI

-104 RSMKVLDGIIFIFS
+104 RSMKVLDGIVFIFS

-133 ADRFGVPRIAFINK
+133 ADRFNVPRIAFINK

-162 ENKLSIKP
+162 EEKLTIKP
-170 VAVQIPVGA
+170 VAVQLPVGA
-179 EDQFKGVVDLMEMKA
+179 EDNYEGVVDLMEMKA

-207 VVDVPEDYREKAEE
+207 IRDIPDDLKDKAQE
-221 WRAKM
+221 WREKM
-226 VEAIVEHNDELM
+226 VETIVETDDELM
-238 MKYLEGE
+238 EKYLEGQ
-245 EIPVSDL
+245 EISVDELRSA
-252 KRVLR
+252 LR
-257 KATIEKKL
+257 KATINRQL

-284 AVIDYLPSPLDV
+284 AVIDYLPSPIDL
-296 PPVKGTNPKTGE
+296 PPIKGINPNTGE
-308 EEERRPLDDEP
+308 TEERKPTDDEP
-319 FCGYVFKVMS
+319 FCAYAFKVMS

-335 LTYFRVFS
+335 LTYIRVFS
-343 GKVFAGSYVY
+343 GKLKAGSYVL
-353 NAAKDKKERIGR
+353 NVTKGEKQRVGR
-365 LLLMHANSREDVQE
+365 LLLMHANTREEIQE
-379 AAAGEIVAAVGLDAT
+379 VAAGEICAVVGLDAA

-400 DERAPIILEK
+400 DEKHPIILEK
-410 LEFPEPVIS
+410 LEFPDPVIS

-443 DPTFKATVDQ
+443 DPTFRASSDP
-453 ETGQVLIHGMGEL
+453 ETGQTLIHGMGEL

-478 YGVEVN
+478 YNIEVN

-495 IRKKAV
+495 VRKKANG
-501 AEGKFIRQSGGRGQ
+501 EGKFIRQTGGRGQ

-529 QGFVFENAIVG
+529 QGFIFENAIVG
-540 GIIPKEFIPS
+540 GVIPKEFIPA
-550 VEKGVREAMQSG
+550 VEKGIKEAMEG
-562 VVAGYPVVDVK
+562 GILAGYPVVDVK
-573 VKLFDGSYHEVDS
+573 VRLYDGSYHEVDS
-586 SDIAFQ
+586 SEIAFQ
-592 IAGSIAFKEAMKKA
+592 IAGSMAFKDAAKKA
-606 EPVLL
+606 DPVIL

-621 PDEYVGDVIG
+621 PEDYVGDVIG

-687 VPQHV
+687 VPQHI
-692 AEQIIGERSA
+692 AEKIIGERMAGKSA
-702 AVKS
+702 

>member
-1 LPTLDGKED
+1 
-10 NMPRTVPIEKL
+10 MPRLVPIERL

-57 AAVMDWMPQEKERG
+57 SATMDWMPQERERG

-154 FYRVFKEI
+154 FYRVLGEI
-162 ENKLSIKP
+162 EKKLSIKP
-170 VAVQIPVGA
+170 VAIQIPIGA

-207 VVDVPEDYREKAEE
+207 IVDIPEDHMEKAQE

-226 VEAIVEHNDELM
+226 IETIVEKDDELM

-245 EIPVSDL
+245 EIAKEDL

-257 KATIEKKL
+257 RATINREL

-271 SAFKNKGV
+271 SAFKNKGI

-296 PPVKGTNPKTGE
+296 PPVRGINPKTGQ
-308 EEERRPLDDEP
+308 EEERKPLDEEP
-319 FCGYVFKVMS
+319 FCAYVFKVMS

-343 GKVFAGSYVY
+343 GKVTAGSYVY
-353 NAAKDKKERIGR
+353 NATKDKKERVGR

-379 AAAGEIVAAVGLDAT
+379 ASAGEIVAAVGMDAV
-394 TGDTLS
+394 TGDTIC
-400 DERAPIILEK
+400 DEKFPILLEK

-443 DPTFKATVDQ
+443 DPTFKASVDP
-453 ETGQVLIHGMGEL
+453 ETGQTLIHGMGEL
-466 HLEIMVDRMKRE
+466 HLEIIVDRMKRE
-478 YGVEVN
+478 YGIEVN

-495 IRKKAV
+495 IKGKAV
-501 AEGKFIRQSGGRGQ
+501 AEGKFIRQTGGRGQ
-515 YGHAIIEIE
+515 YGHVVIEIE

-540 GIIPKEFIPS
+540 GVIPKEFIPA
-550 VEKGVREAMQSG
+550 VEEGVKEAMQNG
-562 VVAGYPVVDVK
+562 VLAGFPVVDVK

-586 SDIAFQ
+586 SDMAFK
-592 IAGSIAFKEAMKKA
+592 IAGSLAFKEAAKKA
-606 EPVLL
+606 GLVLL

-621 PDEYVGDVIG
+621 PEDYVGDVIG

-640 MGMENKGVITV
+640 VGMENKGVITAI
-651 VKAHVPLAEMFG
+651 KAYVPLAEMFG

-674 RGTFIMKFSHYEE
+674 RGTFIMKFSHYDE
-687 VPQHV
+687 VPQSI
-692 AEQIIGERSA
+692 AEQIVGERT
-702 AVKS
+702 AVAK

>member
-1 LPTLDGKED
+1 
-10 NMPRTVPIEKL
+10 MARAVPIEKL

-44 TGKTYKIGEVHEG
+44 TGRTYKIGEVHEG
-57 AAVMDWMPQEKERG
+57 AATMDWMEQEKERG
-71 ITITAATTACY
+71 ITITAATTACFWERNGQKY
-82 WKDHQINI
+82 QINI

-104 RSMKVLDGIIFIFS
+104 RSMKVLDGIVFIFS

-133 ADRFGVPRIAFINK
+133 ADRFNVPRIAFVNK

-154 FYRVFKEI
+154 FYRVFNEI
-162 ENKLSIKP
+162 EEKLTIKP
-170 VAVQIPVGA
+170 VAIQIPVGA
-179 EDQFKGVVDLMEMKA
+179 EDNYEGVIDLMEMKA

-207 VVDVPEDYREKAEE
+207 IRDIPPELQDKAQE
-221 WRAKM
+221 WREKM
-226 VEAIVEHNDELM
+226 VETIVETDDELM
-238 MKYLEGE
+238 EKYLEGQEISVE
-245 EIPVSDL
+245 E
-252 KRVLR
+252 LR
-257 KATIEKKL
+257 NALRRATIDRQL

-284 AVIDYLPSPLDV
+284 AVIDYLPSPIDL
-296 PPVKGTNPKTGE
+296 PPIKGTNPNTGE
-308 EEERRPLDDEP
+308 TEERKPVDTEP
-319 FCGYVFKVMS
+319 FCAYAFKVMS

-335 LTYFRVFS
+335 LTYIRVFS
-343 GKVFAGSYVY
+343 GNLKAGSYVL
-353 NAAKDKKERIGR
+353 NVTKGEKQRVGR
-365 LLLMHANSREDVQE
+365 LLLMHANTREEIQE
-379 AAAGEIVAAVGLDAT
+379 VSAGEICAVVGLDAA

-400 DERAPIILEK
+400 DEKHPIILEK
-410 LEFPEPVIS
+410 LEFPDPVIS

-443 DPTFKATVDQ
+443 DPTFRASSDP
-453 ETGQVLIHGMGEL
+453 ETGQTLIHGMGEL

-478 YGVEVN
+478 YNIDVN

-495 IRKKAV
+495 VRKKANG
-501 AEGKFIRQSGGRGQ
+501 EGKFIRQTGGRGQ

-540 GIIPKEFIPS
+540 GVIPKEFIPA
-550 VEKGVREAMQSG
+550 VEKGVKEAMEG
-562 VVAGYPVVDVK
+562 GILAGYPVVDVK
-573 VKLFDGSYHEVDS
+573 VKLYDGSYHEVDS
-586 SDIAFQ
+586 SEIAFQ
-592 IAGSIAFKEAMKKA
+592 IAGSMAFKDAAKKA
-606 EPVLL
+606 DPVIL

-621 PDEYVGDVIG
+621 PEDYVGDVIG

-687 VPQHV
+687 VPQHI
-692 AEQIIGERSA
+692 AEKIIGERMAGKSA
-702 AVKS
+702 

>member
-1 LPTLDGKED
+1 
-10 NMPRTVPIEKL
+10 MPRLVPIERL

-57 AAVMDWMPQEKERG
+57 AATMDWMPQEKERG

-104 RSMKVLDGIIFIFS
+104 RSMKVLDGIIFVFS

-154 FYRVFKEI
+154 FYRVFREI

-170 VAVQIPVGA
+170 VAIQIPVGA
-179 EDQFKGVVDLMEMKA
+179 EDQFKGVIDLMEMKA

-201 LGAKYE
+201 LGARYE
-207 VVDVPEDYREKAEE
+207 IVDIPEEYTSKAQE

-226 VEAIVEHNDELM
+226 VEAIVEQDDELM

-245 EIPVSDL
+245 EIEVEKL
-252 KRVLR
+252 KKVLR

-284 AVIDYLPSPLDV
+284 AVIDYLPSPLDI
-296 PPVKGTNPKTGE
+296 PPVKGINPKNDQ
-308 EEERRPLDDEP
+308 EEERKPLDEEP
-319 FCGYVFKVMS
+319 FCAYVFKVMS

-343 GKVFAGSYVY
+343 GKVTAGSYVY
-353 NAAKDKKERIGR
+353 NATKDRKERIGR

-379 AAAGEIVAAVGLDAT
+379 ASAGEIVAAVGLDAT

-400 DERAPIILEK
+400 DEKHPIVLEK

-431 KLSQVLNKFMKE
+431 KLSQVLNRFMKE

-466 HLEIMVDRMKRE
+466 HLEIIVDRMKRE

-495 IRKKAV
+495 IRKKAT

-550 VEKGVREAMQSG
+550 VEKGVKEAMQSG

-573 VKLFDGSYHEVDS
+573 VRLFDGSYHEVDS

-606 EPVLL
+606 DPVLL
-611 EPIMEVEVET
+611 EPVMEVEVET
-621 PDEYVGDVIG
+621 PEDYVGDVIG

-651 VKAHVPLAEMFG
+651 VKAYVPLAEMFG

-692 AEQIIGERSA
+692 AEQIIGERTGA
-702 AVKS
+702 LKS

>member
-1 LPTLDGKED
+1 
-10 NMPRTVPIEKL
+10 MPRLVPIEKL

-57 AAVMDWMPQEKERG
+57 AATMDWMPQEKERG

-162 ENKLSIKP
+162 ENKLSIRP
-170 VAVQIPVGA
+170 VAIQIPIGA
-179 EDQFKGVVDLMEMKA
+179 EDQFKGVIDLMQMKA

-201 LGAKYE
+201 LGARYE
-207 VVDVPEDYREKAEE
+207 IVDIPEDYKEKAQE

-226 VEAIVEHNDELM
+226 VEAIVEQDDELM

-245 EIPVSDL
+245 EIEVEEL
-252 KRVLR
+252 KKVLR

-271 SAFKNKGV
+271 AAFKNKGI

-296 PPVKGTNPKTGE
+296 PPVKGINPKTGQ
-308 EEERRPLDDEP
+308 EEERKPLDEEP
-319 FCGYVFKVMS
+319 FCAYVFKVMS

-343 GKVFAGSYVY
+343 GKVYAGSYVY
-353 NAAKDKKERIGR
+353 NATKDRKERIGR

-379 AAAGEIVAAVGLDAT
+379 AGAGEIVAAVGLDAT

-400 DERAPIILEK
+400 DEKHPIVLEK

-466 HLEIMVDRMKRE
+466 HLEIIVDRMRRE

-484 VGKPQ
+484 VGRPQ

-495 IRKKAV
+495 IRKKAIG
-501 AEGKFIRQSGGRGQ
+501 EGKFIRQSGGRGQ

-540 GIIPKEFIPS
+540 GVIPKEFIPS
-550 VEKGVREAMQSG
+550 VEKGVKEAMQSG

-573 VKLFDGSYHEVDS
+573 VRLFDGSYHEVDS

-606 EPVLL
+606 NPVLL
-611 EPIMEVEVET
+611 EPVMEVEVET
-621 PDEYVGDVIG
+621 PEEYVGDVIG

-651 VKAHVPLAEMFG
+651 VKAYVPLAEMFG

-692 AEQIIGERSA
+692 AEQIIGERTGA
-702 AVKS
+702 LKS

>member
-1 LPTLDGKED
+1 
-10 NMPRTVPIEKL
+10 MPRLVPIERL

-57 AAVMDWMPQEKERG
+57 AATMDWMPQERERG

-133 ADRFGVPRIAFINK
+133 ADRFNVPRIAFINK

-154 FYRVFKEI
+154 FYRVFGEI
-162 ENKLSIKP
+162 ERKLSIKP
-170 VAVQIPVGA
+170 VAVQIPIGA
-179 EDQFKGVVDLMEMKA
+179 EENFKGVVDLMDMKA

-207 VVDVPEDYREKAEE
+207 VVDIPEEYLD
-221 WRAKM
+221 RAKEWHARM
-226 VEAIVEHNDELM
+226 VESIVEKDDELM

-245 EIPVSDL
+245 EITTEEL

-257 KATIEKKL
+257 KATIKREL

-296 PPVKGTNPKTGE
+296 PPVRGTNPKSGQ
-308 EEERRPLDDEP
+308 EEERKPIDEEP
-319 FCGYVFKVMS
+319 FCAYAFKVMS

-343 GKVFAGSYVY
+343 GKVTAGSYVY
-353 NAAKDKKERIGR
+353 NATKDKKERIGR
-365 LLLMHANSREDVQE
+365 LLLMHAASREDVQE
-379 AAAGEIVAAVGLDAT
+379 ASAGEIVAAVGMEAT
-394 TGDTLS
+394 TGDTLC
-400 DERAPIILEK
+400 DEKHPILLEK

-431 KLSQVLNKFMKE
+431 KLSQVLNRFMKE
-443 DPTFKATVDQ
+443 DPTFKASTDP
-453 ETGQVLIHGMGEL
+453 ETGQTLIHGMGEL
-466 HLEIMVDRMKRE
+466 HLEIIVDRMKRE
-478 YGVEVN
+478 YGIEVN

-495 IRKKAV
+495 IKGKAV
-501 AEGKFIRQSGGRGQ
+501 GEGKFIRQTGGRGQ

-529 QGFVFENAIVG
+529 QGFIFENAIVG
-540 GIIPKEFIPS
+540 GIIPKEFIPA
-550 VEKGVREAMQSG
+550 VEEGIKEATQNGVL
-562 VVAGYPVVDVK
+562 AGYPVVDLK
-573 VKLFDGSYHEVDS
+573 VKLFDGSFHEVDS
-586 SDIAFQ
+586 SEMAFK
-592 IAGSIAFKEAMKKA
+592 IAGSLAFKEAAKKA
-606 EPVLL
+606 NPTLL

-621 PDEYVGDVIG
+621 PEDYVGDVIG
-631 DLNSRRGKI
+631 DLNSRRGRI
-640 MGMENKGVITV
+640 VGMENKGIITAI
-651 VKAHVPLAEMFG
+651 KAYVPLAEMFG

-674 RGTFIMKFSHYEE
+674 RGTFIMKFSHYDE
-687 VPQHV
+687 VPHSI
-692 AEQIIGERSA
+692 AEQIIGERMA
-702 AVKS
+702 LAK

>member
-1 LPTLDGKED
+1 
-10 NMPRTVPIEKL
+10 
-21 RNIGIVAHIDAGKTT
+21 
-36 TTERILYY
+36 
-44 TGKTYKIGEVHEG
+44 
-57 AAVMDWMPQEKERG
+57 
-71 ITITAATTACY
+71 
-82 WKDHQINI
+82 
-90 IDTPGHVDFSVEVV
+90 
-104 RSMKVLDGIIFIFS
+104 
-118 AVEGVQPQSEANWRW
+118 VEGVQPQSEANWRW

-154 FYRVFKEI
+154 FYRVFNEI
-162 ENKLSIKP
+162 EKKLSIKP

-179 EDQFKGVVDLMEMKA
+179 EDQFKGVIDLMNMKA

-207 VVDVPEDYREKAEE
+207 VVDIPPEYLEKAQG
-221 WRAKM
+221 WRARM
-226 VEAIVEHNDELM
+226 VEAIVENDDELM
-238 MKYLEGE
+238 MRYLDGE
-245 EIPVSDL
+245 EVSVEDL

-257 KATIEKKL
+257 GATINRKL

-296 PPVKGTNPKTGE
+296 PPVKGINPKTSE
-308 EEERRPLDDEP
+308 EEERKPFDEEP
-319 FCGYVFKVMS
+319 FCAYVFKVMS

-343 GKVFAGSYVY
+343 GKVSAGSYVY
-353 NAAKDKKERIGR
+353 NATKDKKERIGR

-394 TGDTLS
+394 TGDTLC
-400 DERAPIILEK
+400 DEKSPILLEK

-431 KLSQVLNKFMKE
+431 KLSQVLNKYMKE
-443 DPTFKATVDQ
+443 DPTFKASADP
-453 ETGQVLIHGMGEL
+453 ETGQTLIHGMGEL

-478 YGVEVN
+478 YGIEVN

-495 IRKKAV
+495 IKRHAQ
-501 AEGKFIRQSGGRGQ
+501 AEGKFIRQTGGRGQ
-515 YGHAIIEIE
+515 YGHVVIEIE

-540 GIIPKEFIPS
+540 GVIPKEFIPA
-550 VEKGVREAMQSG
+550 VEQGIREATQSG
-562 VVAGYPVVDVK
+562 VLAGYPVVDVK
-573 VKLFDGSYHEVDS
+573 VRLFDGSYHEVDS
-586 SDIAFQ
+586 SEMAFK
-592 IAGSIAFKEAMKKA
+592 IAGSIAFKEAVKKA
-606 EPVLL
+606 TPVLL

-621 PDEYVGDVIG
+621 PEDYVGDVIG

-651 VKAHVPLAEMFG
+651 VKALVPLAEMFG

-674 RGTFIMKFSHYEE
+674 RGTFIMKFSHYDE
-687 VPQHV
+687 VPQSI
-692 AEQIIGERSA
+692 AEQIIGERMA
-702 AVKS
+702 GAKT

>member
-1 LPTLDGKED
+1 
-10 NMPRTVPIEKL
+10 MPRTVPIEKL

-179 EDQFKGVVDLMEMKA
+179 EDQFKGVIDLMEMKA

-207 VVDVPEDYREKAEE
+207 VVDVPEEYREKAEE

-226 VEAIVEHNDELM
+226 VEAIVEHDDELM

-245 EIPVSDL
+245 EIPVFYL

-308 EEERRPLDDEP
+308 EEERKPLDDEP

-353 NAAKDKKERIGR
+353 NATKDKKERIGR

-400 DERAPIILEK
+400 DEKTPIILEK

-524 PLERG
+524 PLDRG

-702 AVKS
+702 TVKS

>member
-1 LPTLDGKED
+1 
-10 NMPRTVPIEKL
+10 MPRLVPIERL

-57 AAVMDWMPQEKERG
+57 AATMDWMPQERERG

-154 FYRVFKEI
+154 FYRVFNEI
-162 ENKLSIKP
+162 EKKLSIKP
-170 VAVQIPVGA
+170 VAIQIPIGA

-207 VVDVPEDYREKAEE
+207 IVDIPEDYMDKAQE

-226 VEAIVEHNDELM
+226 VEAIVEKDDELM

-245 EIPVSDL
+245 EIATEDL

-257 KATIEKKL
+257 KATINKEL

-284 AVIDYLPSPLDV
+284 AVLDYLPSPLDV
-296 PPVKGTNPKTGE
+296 PPVRGINPKTSQ
-308 EEERRPLDDEP
+308 EEERKPFDEEP
-319 FCGYVFKVMS
+319 FCAYAFKVMS

-343 GKVFAGSYVY
+343 GKVTAGSYVY
-353 NAAKDKKERIGR
+353 NATKDKKERVGR

-379 AAAGEIVAAVGLDAT
+379 ASAGEIVAAVGMDAT
-394 TGDTLS
+394 TGDTLC
-400 DERAPIILEK
+400 DEKFPILLEK

-443 DPTFKATVDQ
+443 DPTFKASVDP
-453 ETGQVLIHGMGEL
+453 ETGQTLIHGMGEL
-466 HLEIMVDRMKRE
+466 HLEIIVDRMKRE
-478 YGVEVN
+478 YGIEVN

-495 IRKKAV
+495 IKGKAV
-501 AEGKFIRQSGGRGQ
+501 AEGKFIRQTGGRGQ
-515 YGHAIIEIE
+515 YGHAVIEIE

-529 QGFVFENAIVG
+529 QGFIFENAIVG
-540 GIIPKEFIPS
+540 GIIPKEFIPA
-550 VEKGVREAMQSG
+550 VEEGVKEAMQNG
-562 VVAGYPVVDVK
+562 VMAGYPVVDVK

-586 SDIAFQ
+586 SEMAFK
-592 IAGSIAFKEAMKKA
+592 IAGSLAFKEAAKKA
-606 EPVLL
+606 GLVLL

-621 PDEYVGDVIG
+621 PEDYVGDVIG

-640 MGMENKGVITV
+640 MGMENKGVIT
-651 VKAHVPLAEMFG
+651 AIRAYVPLAEMFG

-674 RGTFIMKFSHYEE
+674 RGTFIMKFSHYDE
-687 VPQHV
+687 VPQSI
-692 AEQIIGERSA
+692 AEQIVGERT
-702 AVKS
+702 AVAK